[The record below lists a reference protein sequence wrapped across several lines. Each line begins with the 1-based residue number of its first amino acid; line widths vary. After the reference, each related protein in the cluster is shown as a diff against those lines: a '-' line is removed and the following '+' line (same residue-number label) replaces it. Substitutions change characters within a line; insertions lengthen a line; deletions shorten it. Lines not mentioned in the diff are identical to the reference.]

1 MADRNRVAAQASYSS
16 GDSLFPAP
24 RARWT
29 ICGMLFFATSINY
42 IDRQVLGILAPTLQ
56 HSIGWTEAQY
66 GYIIGAFQ
74 VAYAIGLVAAGRL
87 VDKLG
92 SRTGFAIL
100 MAFWSAAS
108 MAHALAST
116 ALGFG
121 IARFFLGL
129 GESGSFPAAIK
140 TVAEWFSPKERSLAT
155 GIFNSGAGIGAI
167 LAPALIPWIT
177 LHWGWRAAFLA
188 TGIVGA
194 LWLAWWMAKYRR
206 PEEHPDVTPEELKS
220 FVGETPKE
228 SPDGTNGAKAQVP
241 WKSLLG
247 YRQTWG
253 FVLAKFLTDPIWW
266 FYLYW
271 LPKFFDAKY
280 HLGLSQI
287 GVPLIVVY
295 NLSMMGSVGGG
306 WLPTLFRKQGLSME
320 KSRLTAMLI
329 CASMVLPMFFASH
342 AASLWIAVGLL
353 SLAAAAHQGWSANL
367 FTTVSD
373 MFPKSVVGAV
383 VGIGGMAGSVG
394 GVLFSLST
402 GWVLQVTH
410 SYTPLFAVAA
420 SAYLVGLL
428 LLQLLAPGLRP
439 IPSWPVAKAIK

>member
-1 MADRNRVAAQASYSS
+1 MS
-16 GDSLFPAP
+16 GDSPTVIRVDASPVTTEFPAP
-24 RARWT
+24 RVRWT
-29 ICGMLFFATSINY
+29 ICALLFFATSINY
-42 IDRQVLGILAPTLQ
+42 IDRQVLGLLEPTLRQ
-56 HSIGWTEAQY
+56 NIGWTEAQY
-66 GYIIGAFQ
+66 GYIVAAFQ
-74 VAYAIGLVAAGRL
+74 GAYAIGLVGAGRL

-100 MAFWSAAS
+100 MAFWSLAS
-108 MAHALAST
+108 MAHAFAST

-140 TVAEWFSPKERSLAT
+140 TIAEWFSPKERSLAT

-177 LHWGWRAAFLA
+177 LKLGWRAAFLA
-188 TGIVGA
+188 TGIFGA
-194 LWLAWWMAKYRR
+194 LWIVWWLAGYRR
-206 PEEHPDVTPEELKS
+206 PEEHPSVTAEELKS
-220 FVGETPKE
+220 FTGET
-228 SPDGTNGAKAQVP
+228 AKTPMEAKTELP

-280 HLGLSQI
+280 HLGLSKI
-287 GVPLIVVY
+287 GPPLIAVY
-295 NLSMMGSVGGG
+295 TISMLGSVGGG
-306 WLPTLFRKQGLSME
+306 WLPAAFRKRGLSMP
-320 KSRLTAMLI
+320 KSRLGAMLI
-329 CASMVLPMFFASH
+329 CASMALPMFFASG
-342 AASLWIAVGLL
+342 ASSLWTVIGLL

-367 FTTVSD
+367 FTTVPD
-373 MFPKSVVGAV
+373 MFPKSVVGTV
-383 VGIGGMAGSVG
+383 VGIGGMAGAVG

-402 GWVLQVTH
+402 GWVLQLTH
-410 SYTPLFAVAA
+410 SYTPLFAASA
-420 SAYLVGLL
+420 SAYLLGWL

-439 IPSWPVAKAIK
+439 ISVVPAAKANA

>member
-1 MADRNRVAAQASYSS
+1 MPGEEWAAMRIEASS
-16 GDSLFPAP
+16 GISVSPAP

-29 ICGMLFFATSINY
+29 ICAMLFFATSINY

-74 VAYAIGLVAAGRL
+74 VSYAIGLVAAGRM

-92 SRTGFAIL
+92 CRIGYALL
-100 MAFWSAAS
+100 MGAWSMAS
-108 MAHALAST
+108 MAHALAAS

-121 IARFFLGL
+121 VARFFLGL

-140 TVAEWFSPKERSLAT
+140 AVAEWFSPRERSLAT
-155 GIFNSGAGIGAI
+155 GIFNSGASIGAI

-177 LHWGWRAAFLA
+177 LRFGWHGAFLA

-194 LWLAWWMAKYRR
+194 SWIVWWVVKYRR
-206 PEEHPDVTPEELKS
+206 PEEHPGVSAAELMS
-220 FVGETPKE
+220 FPVEKT
-228 SPDGTNGAKAQVP
+228 GADAHVP

-280 HLGLSQI
+280 HLMLSQI
-287 GVPLIVVY
+287 GLPLIVVY
-295 NLSMMGSVGGG
+295 SLSMVGSVGGG
-306 WLPTLFRKQGLSME
+306 WLPSAFHRSGLSLP
-320 KSRLTAMLI
+320 KARLTAMLI
-329 CASMVLPMFFASH
+329 CGALVLPMFFASW
-342 AASLWIAVGLL
+342 ASSLWEVVGLL

-367 FTTVSD
+367 FTTASD

-383 VGIGGMAGSVG
+383 VGIGGMAGSLG

-402 GWVLQVTH
+402 GWVLQLTH

-420 SAYLVGLL
+420 SAYLVGLA

-439 IPSWPVAKAIK
+439 ISRVIAIKANG